1 MTVMNLDKLE
11 VWVRAKDFALVIYN
25 EVVPHLPADEKWNL
39 TQQLKR
45 AAQSIPANIAEG
57 HGRYHFLD
65 NVRFCYM
72 ARGSL
77 VEVQSHMTLA
87 HDLGYLSD
95 DVYKRMTTLAESIG
109 KQLNNYIAYL
119 KRSKQC
125 EKEFPSPVILSVK
138 NLSLTSSIAQTKTP
152 PINHPPLPIPLFT
165 ISHTL

>member
-11 VWVRAKDFALVIYN
+11 VWIRAKDFALAVYK
-25 EVVPHLPADEKWNL
+25 EVVPHLPADEKWSL

-65 NVRFCYM
+65 NVRFCYI

-77 VEVQSHMTLA
+77 TEVHSNITLA
-87 HDLGYLSD
+87 HELGYLSD
-95 DVYKRMTTLAESIG
+95 EIYKRMTDHAESIG

-119 KRSKQC
+119 KRSKQG
-125 EKEFPSPVILSVK
+125 EKEFPSKFIVREDSGAYLLDDPEEDIV
-138 NLSLTSSIAQTKTP
+138 
-152 PINHPPLPIPLFT
+152 NH
-165 ISHTL
+165 

>member
-11 VWVRAKDFALVIYN
+11 VWVRAKDFTLAIYK
-25 EVVPHLPADEKWNL
+25 EIVPHLPADEKWNL

-65 NVRFCYM
+65 NVRFCYI

-77 VEVQSHMTLA
+77 TEVQSHIALA
-87 HDLGYLSD
+87 RDLNFISNEIYTRISAE
-95 DVYKRMTTLAESIG
+95 AESVG

-119 KRSKQC
+119 KRSKQG
-125 EKEFPSPVILSVK
+125 EKEFSAGYALREPPEPYILDSQDTD
-138 NLSLTSSIAQTKTP
+138 TSGV
-152 PINHPPLPIPLFT
+152 
-165 ISHTL
+165 

>member
-11 VWVRAKDFALVIYN
+11 VWVRAKNFALSVYK
-25 EVVPHLPADEKWNL
+25 EVVPRLPSDEKWNL

-65 NVRFCYM
+65 NVRFCYI

-77 VEVQSHMTLA
+77 TELQSHMEHA
-87 HDLGYLSD
+87 HDLGFLPD
-95 DVYKRMTTLAESIG
+95 EIYKRMTTQAESVG

-119 KRSKQC
+119 KRSKQG
-125 EKEFPSPVILSVK
+125 EKDFPAGYTVRERPEPYIFN
-138 NLSLTSSIAQTKTP
+138 NLGENSLDEP
-152 PINHPPLPIPLFT
+152 
-165 ISHTL
+165 

>member
-11 VWVRAKDFALVIYN
+11 VWVRAKDFALVIYK

-77 VEVQSHMTLA
+77 VEVQSHIALA
-87 HDLGYLSD
+87 HELGFLPD
-95 DVYKRMTTLAESIG
+95 ETYKRMTTHAESIG

-119 KRSKQC
+119 KRSKQG
-125 EKEFPSPVILSVK
+125 EKEFPTGYTVREESDAYFLHNRDEDS
-138 NLSLTSSIAQTKTP
+138 
-152 PINHPPLPIPLFT
+152 NH
-165 ISHTL
+165 

>member
-1 MTVMNLDKLE
+1 VTVMNLDKLE
-11 VWVRAKDFALVIYN
+11 VWVRVKDFALSVYK

-65 NVRFCYM
+65 NVRFFYM

-77 VEVQSHMTLA
+77 TEVQSHMALSRE
-87 HDLGYLSD
+87 LGYLPD
-95 DVYKRMTTLAESIG
+95 EIYNRMTTHAVSIG

-119 KRSKQC
+119 KRSKQG
-125 EKEFPSPVILSVK
+125 EKEFPAGYTMREESEPYLPD
-138 NLSLTSSIAQTKTP
+138 NPNEDSI
-152 PINHPPLPIPLFT
+152 H
-165 ISHTL
+165 H

>member
-11 VWVRAKDFALVIYN
+11 VWVRAKDFALVIYK
-25 EVVPHLPADEKWNL
+25 EVVPHLPNDEKWNL

-45 AAQSIPANIAEG
+45 AVESIQAHIAEG

-65 NVRFCYM
+65 KVPFCYI

-77 VEVQSHMTLA
+77 VEVQSHMTLV

-95 DVYKRMTTLAESIG
+95 EIYQRVTAHAEPID

-119 KRSKQC
+119 KRSKQG
-125 EKEFPSPVILSVK
+125 EKEFPAGYTVREEPELYILGNPGENSR
-138 NLSLTSSIAQTKTP
+138 LTMI
-152 PINHPPLPIPLFT
+152 H
-165 ISHTL
+165 